1 VKRQATI
8 GGKRNGRRNSVSATP
23 RAPLLGGPPGDSRA
37 LARQLDQLRRQQR
50 ELQEALFEAARVQ
63 HRLCAPR
70 EMRCGPFEISSEIFP
85 VRHLSGDFYDV
96 VELDAA
102 VVLAVGDIAGKGLAA
117 GLWLAHL
124 VGLVR
129 KHARSCPGPAAAV
142 AAVNRDLRGL
152 HAEPPL
158 TSLFL
163 ARLDPETG
171 ELRYANAGQPPAI
184 ALHRDGAAELLREG
198 GPLLGALPDPDYA
211 EGRTRIEPGEALL
224 AYSDGIVER
233 RNRKDREFGVERLLR
248 TVQALPAAKSRAML
262 FSLLGAVQDFA
273 AGRPRQDDFT
283 LMVARRTEDA
293 SAGRDTIFERV
304 ESEPPPAPEWRA

>member
-1 VKRQATI
+1 VKREATT
-8 GGKRNGRRNSVSATP
+8 NGRRDGRKVSTP
-23 RAPLLGGPPGDSRA
+23 AMPRSPILGGPPGDSRA

-96 VELDAA
+96 LDLGAA
-102 VVLAVGDIAGKGLAA
+102 VLLAVGDIAGKGLAA

-124 VGLVR
+124 IGLVR
-129 KHARSCPGPAAAV
+129 KHARSCPGPAGAV
-142 AAVNRDLRGL
+142 AAINRDLRGL

-163 ARLDPETG
+163 ARLDAETG
-171 ELRYANAGQPPAI
+171 EICYSNAGQPPAI
-184 ALHRDGAAELLREG
+184 ALHRDGGAELLREG
-198 GPLLGALPDPDYA
+198 GPLLGALPDPEYV
-211 EGRTRIEPGEALL
+211 EGRARIAPGEALL

-233 RNRKDREFGVERLLR
+233 RNRRDREFGIERLLR
-248 TVQALPAAKSRAML
+248 AARSMPAASSRATL

-283 LMVARRTEDA
+283 LMVARRMGDA
-293 SAGRDTIFERV
+293 AASRGAVFERA
-304 ESEPPPAPEWRA
+304 ESDPPRAPAWRI